1 VLRATCFV
9 AVPCLALLAWVPGAT
24 NAVRYLREAGPCRST
39 TIPGSEVLSAHF
51 WRGASD
57 TLVAGYGESA
67 VIAGTL
73 TTATGTPLAGA
84 TLCVEEQQIGAGAAA
99 SDRVVIPRTGL
110 AQTDGNGNY
119 VYRLPAGPNRE
130 VVVVYRDGLGETT
143 AAVRYF
149 APAGPTLRIAPRR
162 TRNDGRPVRFWGKL
176 PGPQARG
183 RVVVLQVARG
193 SNGWITFRQ
202 MTTDSEGRFESSYR
216 FNRTFYDYTYT
227 FRALVP
233 RQAGY
238 PWLAGASP
246 LVPVEVK
253 G

>member
-1 VLRATCFV
+1 M
-9 AVPCLALLAWVPGAT
+9 
-24 NAVRYLREAGPCRST
+24 YLREAGPCRT
-39 TIPGSEVLSAHF
+39 TTVPGSGVLSARF
-51 WRGASD
+51 WRGGSD
-57 TLVAGYGESA
+57 TLVAAYGESA
-67 VIAGTL
+67 VITGTL
-73 TTATGTPLAGA
+73 TTAGETPLAGA
-84 TLCVEEQQIGAGAAA
+84 TLCVEEQLIGAGAEAG
-99 SDRVVIPRTGL
+99 DRVVVPRTGL
-110 AQTDGNGNY
+110 AQTDAGGNY

-149 APAGPTLRIAPRR
+149 APAGPTLHIAPRR
-162 TRNDGRPVRFWGKL
+162 TRNNGPPVRFWGKL

-183 RVVVLQVARG
+183 RVVVLQAARG
-193 SNGWITFRQ
+193 SDGWITFRQ
-202 MTTDSEGRFESSYR
+202 MTTDSEGRFVAGYR

-227 FRALVP
+227 FRALVA

-246 LVPVEVK
+246 LVPVEVM